1 MSRRAQENLIAGF
14 ILAIFVAAI
23 VASLQYGPRAR
34 LVPIPIA
41 ALGII
46 LIVAQIVLQNTRSEK
61 DLKID
66 LLEVISRKADGLD
79 ETTESGAADEGS
91 GKSGKRNSG
100 KQLAWA
106 ETRALGIVVLL
117 AVLFIAV
124 GPLPAMFIFTAGY
137 FALSRHYAVAQSL
150 AYAAAYTLL
159 VYAVFSLWLRVDLMR
174 GMIDVSF
181 GLI

>member
-1 MSRRAQENLIAGF
+1 MSRRVLENIVAGF
-14 ILAIFVAAI
+14 VLAIFVAAI

-41 ALGII
+41 ALGVV
-46 LIVAQIVLQNTRSEK
+46 LMAAQIALQNMRSEK

-66 LLEVISRKADGLD
+66 LLEVISRQADGAG
-79 ETTESGAADEGS
+79 ESEATEEGS
-91 GKSGKRNSG
+91 GEPGRGNSG
-100 KQLAWA
+100 KQRAWA
-106 ETRALGIVVLL
+106 EAQALGIVVLL
-117 AVLFIAV
+117 AILFIAI
-124 GPLPAMFIFTAGY
+124 GPLPAMFLFTAGY
-137 FALSRHYAVAQSL
+137 FALSRHYTVTKSFV
-150 AYAAAYTLL
+150 YAAAYTLL